1 MDFAW
6 SEEQQQFRNEVIRF
20 AKQELADDLI
30 ERDRNEEFSWDGW
43 KKCAQFGIH
52 GLPIPQEYGGGGAD
66 VLTTVCG
73 LEALGYGCRDNGLIF
88 SINAHMWSSEIPL
101 LSFGT
106 EAQKKKYLPKLVSGE
121 FVGVH
126 AITEPMSGSDAY
138 SMRARAERKGD
149 CYVINGSKTFITNAP
164 VADMVI
170 VFANLDPSKSAA
182 GVSAFIVDKGTPGF
196 SVSRKLHKMGLRTSP
211 MAELALVDVEV
222 PVENLLGREGG
233 GPAIFTASME
243 WERICIMAA
252 KLGAMQR
259 LLETCTKYAR
269 ERQQF
274 GKAIASFTPIA
285 NKIAQMD
292 MRLEAS
298 RLLLYRAAW
307 LKSQGKHP
315 LREASIAKLFIADA
329 YVQTSLDAIQIHGGY
344 GYMTEYQIE
353 RELRDAISGKIYS
366 GTSEIQEKIV
376 AGFHGVSE

>member
-30 ERDRNEEFSWDGW
+30 ERDRNEEFSWHGW

-52 GLPIPQEYGGGGAD
+52 GLPIPQEYGGGGTD

-170 VFANLDPSKSAA
+170 VFANLDPSKGAA

-196 SVSRKLHKMGLRTSP
+196 SISRKLHKMGLRTSP

-222 PVENLLGREGG
+222 PVENLLGKEGG